1 MATED
6 SGSVTETR
14 AIGQRGF
21 LIRGM
26 DDVVWFRVYDRNHD
40 FVDYEIT
47 NYDCEVVII
56 DPDAALVRNEA
67 GNFLDYTKESMDIA
81 K

>member
-1 MATED
+1 MDANE
-6 SGSVTETR
+6 ER

-26 DDVVWFRVYDRNHD
+26 DDVVWFRVYDRNHE

-67 GNFLDYTKESMDIA
+67 GNFLDYTRESMQVS